1 MQKAVGAEV
10 DGSEH
15 SGDTEMVTLLG
26 ITAATLLVGYTA
38 TYLTMRHLF
47 PPARS

>member
-1 MQKAVGAEV
+1 
-10 DGSEH
+10 
-15 SGDTEMVTLLG
+15 MVTL
-26 ITAATLLVGYTA
+26 IEIVAVTLLVGYTA